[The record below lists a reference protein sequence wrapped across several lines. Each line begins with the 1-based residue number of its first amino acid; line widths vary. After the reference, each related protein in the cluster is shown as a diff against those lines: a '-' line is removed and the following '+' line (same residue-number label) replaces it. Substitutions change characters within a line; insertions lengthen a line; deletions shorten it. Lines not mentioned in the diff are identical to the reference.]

1 MSNKSIISESFN
13 FCNRYAPGFMNKQV
27 PYWGQQTFLKTELLS
42 DDSKIRIANTISPAD
57 GEKLKLYCDCV
68 KTIQSGINKVATTPE
83 SLDSQC
89 KWLAGK
95 KEKKTKKRRRYKK
108 KHRKTNRV

>member
-1 MSNKSIISESFN
+1 MSNNSIISDSFN
-13 FCNRYAPGFMNKQV
+13 LCNRYAPGFMNKQV
-27 PYWGQQTFLKTELLS
+27 PFWVQQTFLETNLLS

-68 KTIQSGINKVATTPE
+68 KTFQSGINKVATTPA
-83 SLDSQC
+83 SLKAQC
-89 KWLAGK
+89 EWSAGK
-95 KEKKTKKRRRYKK
+95 REKKTKKRRRYKK